1 MENLTD
7 AQCYAAI
14 TARDARFDGV
24 FFTCVRSTGIFC
36 RPSCPSRTPRRDR
49 VEFTPSAAAAVERGY
64 RACKRCGP
72 LAPPGGDGDDPA
84 GSLALRALALIHA
97 GGLDAGPDG
106 SATVSDLAARLH
118 VTERTL
124 HRALVARTGSGAV
137 AHARMA
143 RARRAHELLRSTSW
157 PMGDIAAAA
166 GFGSERQLHETVRRI
181 FGRAPSA
188 IRELA
193 SPQRSSHS
201 IRTSPRTRG
210 TDLGDGLEPL
220 TGTDGEDHVD
230 EFAGA
235 DGAAVINADLAVR
248 RPFHGAGLARWFAA
262 RALSGVEHVED
273 LVWTRAVAL
282 PHGPAVLQVD
292 LGSEDG
298 PLPLTARLADLRDY
312 AAAVAMAR
320 RMLDLDA
327 DPQGIDAGLRAAMP
341 ALAPLLEARPGVR
354 IPGTPSLA
362 EALMWAIVG
371 QQITTARAR
380 ILLESATDLVG
391 AELPA
396 PLRTTHVHRLS
407 VSPSE
412 AGARAEEWFR
422 GPGARRRT
430 LSIALTDPPD
440 PHRPLPELRSQLLAI
455 PGIGPWTADYALLR
469 GARAIDVAP
478 PRDVALLAVARALG
492 LADNFPALDRALGA
506 ASPWRSYAVMH
517 LWHHRDDLPAQLRTL
532 RKDRS

>member
-1 MENLTD
+1 MQNLTD
-7 AQCYAAI
+7 DQRYAAI

-72 LAPPGGDGDDPA
+72 LAPPGADSGDPA
-84 GSLALRALALIHA
+84 GELAHRALSLIHA
-97 GGLDAGPDG
+97 GALDAGPDG
-106 SATVSDLAARLH
+106 STTVGELADRLH

-181 FGRAPSA
+181 FGRAPSV

-193 SPQRSSHS
+193 A
-201 IRTSPRTRG
+201 PRRG
-210 TDLGDGLEPL
+210 AGGVNSA
-220 TGTDGEDHVD
+220 GGAGGVD
-230 EFAGA
+230 EAAGGA
-235 DGAAVINADLAVR
+235 SAAVVRADLAVR
-248 RPFHGAGLARWFAA
+248 RPFHGAGLASWFAA
-262 RALSGVEHVED
+262 RAIRGVEHVED
-273 LVWTRAVAL
+273 LLWTRAVAL

-292 LGSEDG
+292 LGVADG
-298 PLPLTARLADLRDY
+298 PLPLTARLTDLRDF
-312 AAAVAMAR
+312 AAAVALAR

-327 DPQGIDAGLRAAMP
+327 DPLGIDAGLRAAMP
-341 ALAPLLEARPGVR
+341 ALAPLLDARPGVR

-362 EALMWAIVG
+362 EALLWAIVG

-380 ILLESATDLVG
+380 ALIESATDLAG
-391 AELPA
+391 SELPA
-396 PLRTTHVHRLS
+396 PLRTAHVHRLS
-407 VSPSE
+407 VSPAE

-430 LSIALTDPPD
+430 LAAALADPPN
-440 PHRPLPELRSQLLAI
+440 PHLPLPELREHLLAV

-469 GARAIDVAP
+469 GARAIDMAP
-478 PRDVALLAVARALG
+478 PRDVALLAVARALE
-492 LADNFPALDRALGA
+492 LADDFPGLDRALDA

-517 LWHHRDDLPAQLRTL
+517 LWHHREDLPADLRTL